1 MTIASIRHASRFGD
15 MDAIHRARVQ
25 PPPVRRKIG
34 PEAGR
39 ALEILGHSIDYLVD
53 ECAHRGLLASPGDS
67 EAIQLLMALNRQIY
81 FACPCVPPCGAR
93 MARAFRVLFGLER
106 HDVGLRG
113 TSH

>member
-1 MTIASIRHASRFGD
+1 MTIASIRHASRFGE
-15 MDAIHRARVQ
+15 MDATHRGRVQ
-25 PPPVRRKIG
+25 PTHVRRKIG

-39 ALEILGHSIDYLVD
+39 ALEMLGHSIDYLVD
-53 ECAHRGLLASPGDS
+53 ESAHRGLLASHGDA

-81 FACPCVPPCGAR
+81 FACPCVPSFGAR
-93 MARAFRVLFGLER
+93 LTRAFRVLFGLER